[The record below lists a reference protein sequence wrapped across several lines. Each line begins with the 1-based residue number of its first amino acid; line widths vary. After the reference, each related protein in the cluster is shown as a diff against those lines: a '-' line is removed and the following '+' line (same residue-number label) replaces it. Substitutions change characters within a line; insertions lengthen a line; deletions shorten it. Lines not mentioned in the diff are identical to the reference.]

1 MKKVLKGL
9 GNVGILC
16 LVVFILLLGYSLIQT
31 VKDPGSNPNLF
42 GYQLMNV
49 LSDSMDPIF
58 QAGDMLVLSDDVDS
72 VKVGDII
79 TFKQEGE
86 TLVTHRIISEQMTE
100 QGTVYETK
108 GDANNLADEGF
119 VKGEDIY
126 GSYSFHIPMAGSVAM
141 FLKSPTGWVVLGAIP
156 LLYVTIAWIRK
167 LYILRR
173 QQSTT

>member
-9 GNVGILC
+9 GNIGIVF

-31 VKDPGSNPNLF
+31 VKQPGSNANVL

-58 QAGDMLVLSDDVDS
+58 HAGDMVVLSDDVDS

-79 TFKQEGE
+79 TFEQEGG
-86 TLVTHRIISEQMTE
+86 TLVTHRIISEQMTA

-108 GDANNLADEGF
+108 GDANNVTDEGF

-126 GSYSFHIPMAGSVAM
+126 GTYSFHIPMAGSVAM
-141 FLKSPTGWVVLGAIP
+141 FLKSPNGWVVLGAIP
-156 LLYVTIAWIRK
+156 LLYVTIVLMRK
-167 LYILRR
+167 LYVQRR
-173 QQSTT
+173 EQSTN

>member
-9 GNVGILC
+9 GNIGIVF

-31 VKDPGSNPNLF
+31 VKQPGSNANVL

-58 QAGDMLVLSDDVDS
+58 HAGDMVVLSDDVDS

-79 TFKQEGE
+79 TFEQEGG
-86 TLVTHRIISEQMTE
+86 TLVTHRIISEQMTA

-108 GDANNLADEGF
+108 GDANNVTDEGF
-119 VKGEDIY
+119 VKGEDIH
-126 GSYSFHIPMAGSVAM
+126 GAYSFHIPMAGSVAM
-141 FLKSPTGWVVLGAIP
+141 FLKSPSGLVVLGAIP
-156 LLYVTIAWIRK
+156 LLYVSIVLMRK
-167 LYILRR
+167 LYVQRR
-173 QQSTT
+173 EQSTN